1 LNVYSAQYPYI
12 EALLDPQEYEI
23 MYRVEDHHWWYLG
36 MGAISCAILNRW
48 YSAAGNLS
56 ILDAGCGTG
65 AALTSYLAEYGT
77 VTGFDV
83 STIAL
88 AFCQRRNA
96 PRLAQASVTHL
107 PFASKSFDL
116 VTSFD
121 VLYER
126 GVADDAESLSEFSRV
141 LVNGGRVL
149 LRLPAYDWLRGQHDV
164 GIHTA
169 RRYTA
174 GEVKNLLV
182 KTGFSLDHISY
193 ANTFMFPA
201 ALIKRMMERIRP
213 PRIDQSD
220 LTLNAGAFNRLL
232 QNILTCEAP
241 LVSRV
246 GLPFG
251 LSVIAVGKK
260 R

>member
-1 LNVYSAQYPYI
+1 
-12 EALLDPQEYEI
+12 
-23 MYRVEDHHWWYLG
+23 MYNVEDHHWWYLG
-36 MGAISCAILNRW
+36 MEVITRSILNRW
-48 YSAAGNLS
+48 YQIDGNLS

-65 AALTSYLAEYGT
+65 AALTSYLAKYGQ
-77 VTGFDV
+77 VTGFDL
-83 STIAL
+83 SSIAL
-88 AFCQRRNA
+88 EFCQRRKA
-96 PRLAQASVTHL
+96 QRLAQASVTHL
-107 PFASKSFDL
+107 PFASNSFDL
-116 VTSFD
+116 LTSFD

-126 GVADDAESLSEFSRV
+126 GVVDDLESLSEFSRV
-141 LVNGGRVL
+141 LVQGGRVL

-174 GEVKNLLV
+174 GEVKKLLQ
-182 KTGFSLDHISY
+182 KTGFSAEHISY

-201 ALIKRMMERIRP
+201 ALIKRMFERIFP

-220 LTLNAGAFNRLL
+220 LTVNAGVLNQVLR
-232 QNILTCEAP
+232 NILALEAP
-241 LVSRV
+241 LVSSI